1 MGLLLKAMS
10 LEILLILRIIERSF
24 RKNTSH
30 KSGELSRKGLREL
43 LVVNLWFLLAISAL
57 YVSVMFFAYLVPEA
71 GWTEILSQLQW
82 LAAR

>member
-30 KSGELSRKGLREL
+30 KSGELSRKGITR
-43 LVVNLWFLLAISAL
+43 VACC
-57 YVSVMFFAYLVPEA
+57 
-71 GWTEILSQLQW
+71 
-82 LAAR
+82 